1 LNFRRQLG
9 LLVPIALFSLMAM
22 AADAPQATTVA
33 PSHTEFDAVLQNGF
47 SIHHIRREMLGQ
59 TTRLFVSNEAA
70 SYIDIPTTQIQS
82 IQEIQVPDKMAQQ
95 QPATLSISDAVNAAS
110 DKHQIDP
117 DLINSVIRAESA
129 FNPHAVSRKG
139 AQGLMQL
146 MPDTA
151 TKLGVKDAFDPA
163 ANVNAGTKY
172 LRDLLVLYHGDMVKA
187 LAAYNAGPQRVTQYH
202 GVPPYHETRAYVAQ
216 IVRDF
221 NRKKLAAQKSQASAQ
236 SIAKKRPSLTAS
248 ATAAQ

>member
-9 LLVPIALFSLMAM
+9 LLFFIALLSLIAM

-47 SIHHIRREMLGQ
+47 SIHHIRREILGQ
-59 TTRLFVSNEAA
+59 TTRLFVSNEAT
-70 SYIDIPTTQIQS
+70 SYIDVPTAQIQS
-82 IQEIQVPDKMAQQ
+82 IQEIQVPDNVTPKS
-95 QPATLSISDAVNAAS
+95 ATLSISDAVNAAS

-151 TKLGVKDAFDPA
+151 TKLGVKDVFDPA
-163 ANVNAGTKY
+163 ANVNAGTQY

-187 LAAYNAGPQRVTQYH
+187 LAAYNAGPQRVAQYH

-236 SIAKKRPSLTAS
+236 ATTGKHLPPTAS
-248 ATAAQ
+248 VIAAQ